1 MAQQLP
7 QLKRIFDFAVVVIA
21 APIWIPAMAV
31 TAVTIL
37 LTSGWPVLYLSQRYV
52 LKGCRYRTIVK
63 FRAMVKDAE
72 KIANRDTVQAETN
85 KLLNIVINSKLYTPL
100 GQTLEKI
107 HFTELPQLLQVLAGT
122 LTLVGNRPMPE
133 NMLKIGKSVYPYID
147 ERFSI
152 PCGITGPAQLS
163 GRDKLTDTERLKL
176 EITYVYW
183 CQEAYS
189 PLTDLSFLLITVLL
203 PLGLYRHPTMSQI
216 EDILFKRTNQNKI
229 TLIRKRVANLMQT
242 PASGHE

>member
-7 QLKRIFDFAVVVIA
+7 QLKRIFDFAVVLIA

-37 LTSGWPVLYLSQRYV
+37 LTSGWPILYLSRRYV
-52 LKGCRYRTIVK
+52 LKECRYRTIVK
-63 FRAMVKDAE
+63 FRAMVKNAE
-72 KIANRDTVQAETN
+72 KIANRDTVQAEAD
-85 KLLNIVINSKLYTPL
+85 KLLNIVINSTLYTPL

-107 HFTELPQLLQVLAGT
+107 HFTELPQLIQVLAGT

-133 NMLKIGKSVYPYID
+133 NMLNAGRSAYPYID

-163 GRDKLTDTERLKL
+163 GREKLTDKERLKL

-183 CQEAYS
+183 CQQAYS
-189 PLTDLSFLLITVLL
+189 PLTDLYFLVITILL
-203 PLGLYRHPTMSQI
+203 PLSLYKHPTISQI
-216 EDILFKRTNQNKI
+216 EDILFKRTTQDKVG
-229 TLIRKRVANLMQT
+229 LIKHQVANVMSNSV
-242 PASGHE
+242 ARCE